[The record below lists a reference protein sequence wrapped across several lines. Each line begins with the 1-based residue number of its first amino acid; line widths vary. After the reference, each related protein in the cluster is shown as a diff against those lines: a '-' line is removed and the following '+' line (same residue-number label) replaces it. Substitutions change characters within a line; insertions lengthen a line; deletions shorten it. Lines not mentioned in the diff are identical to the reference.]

1 MSRPRTKYKSGPL
14 AKALRPLRHLAE
26 YLLVRVLLSL
36 IQAVSIETCQWA
48 VRYVAWL
55 AGDVLRVRGTVVD
68 ENFRFSFPDLSAV
81 ERRTLA
87 REMWEHLLLMVCEVA
102 HVHRK
107 LHETNWRE
115 HISDYNTRLL
125 LKHAFSRRATV
136 SVAGHFGNFEI
147 CGFMAGFWGV
157 RVYTVAR
164 PLDNPYLDGLI
175 KRFRQSM
182 GQRILPKE
190 DSAGQADE
198 VLKTGGML
206 VLLGDQH
213 AGHIGCVVD
222 FLGRPAS
229 CHKALAL
236 FSLMNQAPMLLVNCT
251 RGNRPMQFQMGLDA
265 CADPLENQPETAG
278 VRELTQW
285 YNHRL
290 EEQIRRRPQQYW
302 WLHNRWK
309 EITGKRPRKRKAVAA
324 LPPPL
329 NKSTDRLPNVAFR
342 SAKGRSFA

>member
-1 MSRPRTKYKSGPL
+1 MSRPRTKYDSRPL

-36 IQAVSIETCQWA
+36 IQAVSIETCA
-48 VRYVAWL
+48 VASKVVAWL
-55 AGDVLRVRGTVVD
+55 ACDVLRIRRQVVD
-68 ENFRFSFPDLSAV
+68 ENLRFSFPELSAAD
-81 ERRTLA
+81 RRQLA

-115 HISDYNTRLL
+115 HVADYNTREL
-125 LKHAFSRRATV
+125 LKHAFARRATV
-136 SVAGHFGNFEI
+136 AVAGHFGNFEI

-157 RVYTVAR
+157 RVYTIAR
-164 PLDNPYLDGLI
+164 PLDNPYLDHLI
-175 KRFRQSM
+175 TQFRQSM

-236 FSLMNQAPMLLVNCT
+236 FSLINQAPMLLVNCT
-251 RGNRPMQFQMGLDA
+251 RAGRPMQFRMGLDA
-265 CADPLENQPETAG
+265 CADPLENRPETAG

-285 YNHRL
+285 YNHKL

-309 EITGKRPRKRKAVAA
+309 EITGKRPRKKKASVPVPPANQIRRPAA
-324 LPPPL
+324 
-329 NKSTDRLPNVAFR
+329 
-342 SAKGRSFA
+342 

>member
-1 MSRPRTKYKSGPL
+1 MARHLKLKNDTRL
-14 AKALRPLRHLAE
+14 VARIVRRVRHLAE
-26 YLLVRVLLSL
+26 YLIVRVLLSL
-36 IQAVSIETCQWA
+36 IQAVSIETCQS
-48 VRYVAWL
+48 VGRVVAWL
-55 AGDVLRVRGTVVD
+55 ANDVLRVRAAVVD
-68 ENFRFSFPDLSAV
+68 ENLRFSFPGLTGAQ
-81 ERRTLA
+81 RRDMA
-87 REMWEHLLLMVCEVA
+87 RAMWEHLLLMVCEVA

-115 HISDYNTRLL
+115 HVSDYNSRELL
-125 LKHAFSRRATV
+125 RHAFSRRATV

-147 CGFMAGFWGV
+147 CGYMAGFWGV
-157 RVYTVAR
+157 RVYTIAR
-164 PLDNPYLDGLI
+164 PLDNPYLDRLI
-175 KRFRQSM
+175 TRFRQSM

-190 DSAGQADE
+190 DSAEQADE

-213 AGHIGCVVD
+213 AGHLGCVVD

-236 FSLMNQAPMLLVNCT
+236 FALINNAPMLLVNCT
-251 RGNRPMQFQMGLDA
+251 RCGGPMQFQMGLDA
-265 CADPLENQPETAG
+265 VADPLEGGPEVAG

-290 EEQIRRRPQQYW
+290 AEQIRQVPEQYW

-309 EITGKRPRKRKAVAA
+309 DTTVRRPRRKKVAA
-324 LPPPL
+324 PAMPADQAQRP
-329 NKSTDRLPNVAFR
+329 A
-342 SAKGRSFA
+342 A

>member
-1 MSRPRTKYKSGPL
+1 MSHRFRPKQNAPPL
-14 AKALRPLRHLAE
+14 ARVWRHARHLAE
-26 YLLVRVLLSL
+26 YLLVRVVLSL
-36 IQAVSIETCQWA
+36 IQAVSIETCQSGCR
-48 VRYVAWL
+48 VLAWF
-55 AGDVLRVRGTVVD
+55 AEGVLRIRGAVVD
-68 ENFRFSFPDLSAV
+68 ENLRISFPRLSAD
-81 ERRTLA
+81 ERRRLA

-107 LHETNWRE
+107 LHDTNWRE
-115 HISDYNTRLL
+115 HLTDYNTRELL
-125 LKHAFSRRATV
+125 RHAFSRRPTV

-157 RVYTVAR
+157 RVYTIAR
-164 PLDNPYLDGLI
+164 PLDNPYLDRLI
-175 KRFRQSM
+175 TRFRQSM

-236 FSLMNQAPMLLVNCT
+236 FSLINQAPMLLVNCT
-251 RGNRPMQFQMGLDA
+251 RRERPMQFRMGLDA
-265 CADPLENQPETAG
+265 VADPVENRPETAG

-309 EITGKRPRKRKAVAA
+309 EVTGRRPRKRKAAA
-324 LPPPL
+324 LAPPQDQAQRP
-329 NKSTDRLPNVAFR
+329 A
-342 SAKGRSFA
+342 A